1 MAKILVP
8 ETGSQLSLSFEGR
21 LSRNGVCSLPDVSPE
36 LYYQAIRK
44 THARFGE
51 TFKQITFSTVERAI
65 KASKSTE
72 VYLIAKEHRSMILSH
87 LVLDILDAPSHA
99 LVALSLNLRGPSDEV
114 HRVYATLLASIKMPV
129 DVRKDLSAGLGW
141 IVASTP
147 LGPISRIRVGTLQIP
162 PTFESLVL
170 PQEVDILLPQLN
182 ALGRPY
188 QVVAA

>member
-8 ETGSQLSLSFEGR
+8 ETSSQLSLSFEGR
-21 LSRNGVCSLPDVSPE
+21 LDRNGVRSLPDVSPE
-36 LYYQAIRK
+36 LYCQAIRK
-44 THARFGE
+44 THERFGE
-51 TFKQITFSTVERAI
+51 AFKQITFSTVERAI
-65 KASKSTE
+65 RASGSTE

-87 LVLDILDAPSHA
+87 LVLDILDTPSHA

-114 HRVYATLLASIKMPV
+114 HRVYATLLNCLKMPT

-141 IVASTP
+141 IVASAP
-147 LGPISRIRVGTLQIP
+147 LGSVARIRVGTLQIP

-170 PQEVDILLPQLN
+170 QQELSLLLPQLT